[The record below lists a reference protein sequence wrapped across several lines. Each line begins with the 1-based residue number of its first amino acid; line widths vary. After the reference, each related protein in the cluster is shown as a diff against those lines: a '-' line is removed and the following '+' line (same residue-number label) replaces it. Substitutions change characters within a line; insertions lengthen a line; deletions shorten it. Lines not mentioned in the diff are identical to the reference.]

1 LKKAYHGPNGR
12 FEGLTEEQLI
22 VLSYDIM
29 GGCTGETE
37 ACTLQLTKAIAAA
50 NPGVH
55 YSVIAGRVRAAINCS
70 LIRSMAANALD
81 FRNGKLLPPSR
92 SVGGFSAS
100 GSATEVP
107 VGGAEAAAPASQS
120 SIRSARK
127 RARQV
132 LQQAV
137 NETTGKS
144 KGAAAA
150 SHVELESRFAP
161 TGLAGREVPTL
172 SASAAS
178 DTASDRVARRLH
190 L

>member
-1 LKKAYHGPNGR
+1 
-12 FEGLTEEQLI
+12 
-22 VLSYDIM
+22 
-29 GGCTGETE
+29 
-37 ACTLQLTKAIAAA
+37 
-50 NPGVH
+50 
-55 YSVIAGRVRAAINCS
+55 
-70 LIRSMAANALD
+70 MAANALD

-92 SVGGFSAS
+92 SVGGFSVSAS
-100 GSATEVP
+100 VSANEAP
-107 VGGAEAAAPASQS
+107 VGGVEAAAPASQS
-120 SIRSARK
+120 SNRSARK
-127 RARQV
+127 RAMQV

-137 NETTGKS
+137 NETAGKS

-178 DTASDRVARRLH
+178 DTAPDRVARRLH